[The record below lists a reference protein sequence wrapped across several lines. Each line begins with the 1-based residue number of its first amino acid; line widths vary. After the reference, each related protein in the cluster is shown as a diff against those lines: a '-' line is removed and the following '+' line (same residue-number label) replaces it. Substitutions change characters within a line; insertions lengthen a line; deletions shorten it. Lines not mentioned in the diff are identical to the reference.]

1 MNEGNAFE
9 KIIAKGRLDKHLSVM
24 AEVYAANKKF
34 MMGEGLFRESIEQL
48 SSTPILPMQPMSLIQ
63 AKTKYG
69 NMLLKVPKREGEA
82 NRILEEVAEM
92 KKEMEIDS
100 KYYWWTRLEK
110 VYLPKF

>member
-1 MNEGNAFE
+1 MNENNGIERA
-9 KIIAKGRLDKHLSVM
+9 ISKGRLNNHLGVM

-48 SSTPILPMQPMSLIQ
+48 SSAPILPMQPMSLIQ

-82 NRILEEVAEM
+82 KRILEEVDEM
-92 KKEMEIDS
+92 KKEMKINS
-100 KYYWWTRLEK
+100 KY
-110 VYLPKF
+110 